1 MQVQMSPQWMV
12 WIRENLLR
20 GCSAEQLLSDMCS
33 AGLDSAEASASIQLA
48 RKLLATEDSASQT
61 YQYEASRI
69 PQCSQLKCED
79 RKVTVRFRA
88 SRPSVVLFDDVFSS
102 DECDEL
108 IRLSR
113 LKLKRSAIV
122 DPASG
127 EEKVIE
133 ERSSS
138 GTYFDV
144 CEDAFIERL
153 DRRVAAL
160 MHWPMENGEGFQ
172 ILNYQVGAEYR
183 AHFDYFPSHDP
194 GSQLHLA
201 RGGQRVSTLVTYLND
216 VPEGGETIF
225 PSVGISVT
233 PKKGS
238 ALYFEYGNS
247 LGQVDP
253 LSLHAGMPVVRGEK
267 WIATK
272 WMRQMR
278 Y

>member
-1 MQVQMSPQWMV
+1 MTPEWLT

-20 GCSAEQLLSDMCS
+20 GCSPEQILSDMTA
-33 AGLDSAEASASIQLA
+33 AGVSRLQAQQAMAQV
-48 RKLLATEDSASQT
+48 KLVIAPINKVAQPFV
-61 YQYEASRI
+61 YEPSRI
-69 PQCSQLKCED
+69 PLGSHIQCED
-79 RKVTVRFRA
+79 RWVSVRFRA
-88 SRPSVVLFDDVFSS
+88 AKPSVVVFDDLLSS

-127 EEKVIE
+127 AEKVIE

-183 AHFDYFPSHDP
+183 AHFDYFPAHDP

-201 RGGQRVSTLVTYLND
+201 RGGQRVSTLVMYLND
-216 VPEGGETIF
+216 VQEGGETTF

-238 ALYFEYGNS
+238 ALYFEFTNS

>member
-1 MQVQMSPQWMV
+1 MTPEWLT

-20 GCSAEQLLSDMCS
+20 GCTSEQMLSDMTA
-33 AGLDSAEASASIQLA
+33 AGVSRLQAQQAIAQVKLVIAPVNKVAEPFV
-48 RKLLATEDSASQT
+48 
-61 YQYEASRI
+61 YEPSRI
-69 PQCSQLKCED
+69 PQGSHVQCGD
-79 RKVTVRFRA
+79 RWVPVRFRA
-88 SRPSVVLFDDVFSS
+88 AKPSVVLFDDLFSS

-127 EEKVIE
+127 AEKVIE

-201 RGGQRVSTLVTYLND
+201 RGGQRVSTLVMYLND
-216 VPEGGETIF
+216 VQEGGETTF
-225 PSVGISVT
+225 PTVGISVT

-238 ALYFEYGNS
+238 ALYFEYTNS

-272 WMRQMR
+272 WMRQRR